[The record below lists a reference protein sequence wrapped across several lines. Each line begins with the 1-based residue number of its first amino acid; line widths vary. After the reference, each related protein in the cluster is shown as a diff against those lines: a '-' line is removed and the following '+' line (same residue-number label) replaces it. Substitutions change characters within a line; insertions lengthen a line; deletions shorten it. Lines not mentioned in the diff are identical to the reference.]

1 MEIGFYL
8 NEHILFLLYEFI
20 DTLWI
25 AKRKT
30 KWS

>member
-8 NEHILFLLYEFI
+8 NEHILFRLYDFI

-30 KWS
+30 KWR